1 MKVNNMTSNK
11 GNKIANQ
18 FIIVQDGLNRY
29 SDTSNTVT
37 AQEGGGIQGL
47 INNQNKE
54 YSIRNQST
62 VPSFNKATPHPD
74 LISGSEGYI
83 SNILKGHTVPMGMTN
98 VQQMQKP
105 IEAFPTGGQ
114 MNTTNTQYADYS
126 KPQSFYAM
134 PNMNRI
140 T

>member
-1 MKVNNMTSNK
+1 
-11 GNKIANQ
+11 
-18 FIIVQDGLNRY
+18 
-29 SDTSNTVT
+29 
-37 AQEGGGIQGL
+37 
-47 INNQNKE
+47 
-54 YSIRNQST
+54 
-62 VPSFNKATPHPD
+62 
-74 LISGSEGYI
+74 
-83 SNILKGHTVPMGMTN
+83 MGMTN

-134 PNMNRI
+134 PNMNRV